1 MKTTG
6 QILTAEQVLDGGLRK
21 EIGEEMYRVF
31 CMVAG
36 RVSLHFDP
44 HVINILVFP
53 RTGTQFTVPG
63 GPVSGVIRDPRGYTE
78 RE

>member
-1 MKTTG
+1 M
-6 QILTAEQVLDGGLRK
+6 
-21 EIGEEMYRVF
+21 F